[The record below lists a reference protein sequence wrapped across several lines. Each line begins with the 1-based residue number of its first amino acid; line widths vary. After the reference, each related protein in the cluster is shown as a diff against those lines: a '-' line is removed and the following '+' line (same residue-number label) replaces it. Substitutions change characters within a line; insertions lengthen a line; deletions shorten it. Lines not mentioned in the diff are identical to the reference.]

1 MFFIINKRFS
11 GGVFN
16 HTAELRF
23 SSGHE
28 VTIRSYFMGQDVF
41 GQLKVNVEV
50 KGTIPRLENDARIE
64 FTDYDELL
72 TRVHQGSIRSNSEKM
87 YKLIGVATDYKYT
100 LDQIFTFSE
109 CSHAPQP
116 EQETIRLKFSRGVIT
131 YEAREGIIR
140 YAMNSKIAPLEEE
153 DPCIQGRSTCSEHS
167 SCIVDGDDFKCVC
180 NPG

>member
-1 MFFIINKRFS
+1 
-11 GGVFN
+11 
-16 HTAELRF
+16 
-23 SSGHE
+23 
-28 VTIRSYFMGQDVF
+28 MGQDVF

-72 TRVHQGSIRSNSEKM
+72 TRVHSGSIRSNSEKI
-87 YKLIGVATDYKYT
+87 YKLVGVPADFKYT
-100 LDQIFTFSE
+100 LDQIFTFPE
-109 CSHAPQP
+109 CPYAPKM
-116 EQETIRLKFSRGVIT
+116 EQETMRLKFSRGVIT

-153 DPCIQGRSTCSEHS
+153 DPCIQGRSTCSQHS